1 MMLTRLR
8 TQDLLELV
16 SDVDNLLQEMI
27 RRKSVEHQLL
37 YIVKLYS

>member
-1 MMLTRLR
+1 MLTRLR